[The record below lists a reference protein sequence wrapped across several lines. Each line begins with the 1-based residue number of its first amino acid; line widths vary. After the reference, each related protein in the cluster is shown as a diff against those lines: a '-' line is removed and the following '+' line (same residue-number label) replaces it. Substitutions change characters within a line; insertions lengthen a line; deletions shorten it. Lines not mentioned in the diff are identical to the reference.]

1 MDGGLDVNH
10 VESLGRVENDVS
22 VAKED
27 LDLMRDVAEMRF
39 LQNFVSLTPTVTL
52 NARVDRQVDVDAM
65 LRTIESKLEEE
76 ILMSA
81 EGAYL

>member
-1 MDGGLDVNH
+1 
-10 VESLGRVENDVS
+10 
-22 VAKED
+22 
-27 LDLMRDVAEMRF
+27 MRDVAEMRF